1 MSLDVRRVRRDFP
14 ILSSGVIYLD
24 SAASSLT
31 PEQVVGKML
40 EFYREYRA
48 NVERGVHRLSE
59 RATEEFLSARE
70 EVRRFINAGECG
82 EVIFTKNATEGINMV
97 AAGLRWRKGEKIV
110 TTIAEHHSNLIPWQR
125 ISRRFGVRVEIVKP
139 EAGGEFS
146 AADFERVI
154 DRKTKLV
161 AVSHVSNVL
170 GCRLPVGEIV
180 EIAGE
185 NGARVLVDGAQS
197 VPRMPVDVREMG
209 CDFLA
214 FSGHKMLGPTGVGVL
229 YVRRESLRELEP
241 LVIGGGSIGKV
252 SSEGYELAPPPHTY
266 EGGTPPIA
274 EAIGLGE
281 AVRYLRRC
289 GMESVLSHERKL
301 TERMHVALSGVD
313 GVEVYG
319 PEDPGRRFGIVA
331 FNVADLDPNDV
342 AVGLDRMAMIAVRSG
357 HHCAMPLHVEFLQR
371 SEGSVRASV
380 YIYNTRDE
388 IDKLAEC
395 VERIARRSRTG
406 RRSFIRS
413 TRG

>member
-1 MSLDVRRVRRDFP
+1 M
-14 ILSSGVIYLD
+14 D

-59 RATEEFLSARE
+59 RATEELLSARD
-70 EVRRFINAGECG
+70 EVRRFINAGDCG
-82 EVIFTKNATEGINMV
+82 EVIFTKNTTEGINMV
-97 AAGLRWRKGEKIV
+97 AAGLRWKKGDKIV

-125 ISRRFGVRVEIVKP
+125 VSKRFGIKVEVVRP
-139 EAGGEFS
+139 HSDGEFS
-146 AADFERVI
+146 AADFERAI
-154 DRKTKLV
+154 DEKTKLV

-170 GCRLPVGEIV
+170 ACRLPVEEIA

-185 NGARVLVDGAQS
+185 IGAKVLVDGAQS
-197 VPRMPVDVREMG
+197 VPRMPVDVRKMG
-209 CDFLA
+209 CDFLT
-214 FSGHKMLGPTGVGVL
+214 FSGHKMLGPTGIGVL
-229 YVRRESLRELEP
+229 YVRRENFRELEP
-241 LVIGGGSIGKV
+241 LVMGGGSVERV
-252 SSEGYELAPPPHTY
+252 SSGGYKLAPPPHAY

-289 GMESVLSHERKL
+289 GMASVLSHERKL
-301 TERMHVALSGVD
+301 VERMYRALSEIK
-313 GVEVYG
+313 GVEIYG
-319 PEDPGRRFGIVA
+319 PGDPRRRFGMVS
-331 FNVADLDPNDV
+331 FNVAGADPNEV
-342 AVGLDRMAMIAVRSG
+342 AVELDRMAMIAVRSG
-357 HHCAMPLHVEFLQR
+357 HHCAMPLHVEFLGR
-371 SEGSVRASV
+371 PEGSVRASV

-406 RRSFIRS
+406 RHGRPPGCRSFIRPA
-413 TRG
+413 RG